1 MKINNRTSKNSS
13 RWKIIVL
20 IVLIGAACVIGYIVY
35 SKLRTQPQNDTPT
48 SISNTPKPQSDQ
60 NISNGDVVS
69 TPSTPEKAPRLASST
84 TPKAPSG
91 TFVSN
96 HHPNLGGV
104 PAPNVLN
111 SVCITTPGATC
122 TIVFTKDGVNKQ
134 LDKKVVDTG
143 GVASWD
149 WSLSQLG
156 LSVGSWKVSA
166 RAENGSL
173 VSTTEDSVM
182 LEVAL

>member
-1 MKINNRTSKNSS
+1 M
-13 RWKIIVL
+13 
-20 IVLIGAACVIGYIVY
+20 
-35 SKLRTQPQNDTPT
+35 
-48 SISNTPKPQSDQ
+48 
-60 NISNGDVVS
+60 
-69 TPSTPEKAPRLASST
+69 
-84 TPKAPSG
+84 
-91 TFVSN
+91 
-96 HHPNLGGV
+96 
-104 PAPNVLN
+104 
-111 SVCITTPGATC
+111 
-122 TIVFTKDGVNKQ
+122 FTKDGVNKQ